1 MRFKASILLATVLVV
16 TLSSMVVLASTTT
29 DVVST
34 AALRSSSRRSA
45 LQHNM
50 AKQRELI
57 EWSTPPTMAPHIKLP
72 PSTSSKTGASIESSS
87 GGNDDAVDISMLANA
102 SNNNDDNTNDNTSR
116 SSSGYR
122 LFMSLLSSSLCVGG
136 FIVALNGIAHMTG
149 CPCLEVD
156 DEETGER
163 GHALKGSVKKRLS
176 TFNRMVVEPSSS
188 TVGIVETYEVPRM
201 LSDFD
206 NITTITD
213 KNHET
218 TILSSNNKTK
228 NKRTFGSRL
237 LSATNA
243 ATSLKNIKRMIS
255 INKKN
260 KKLPKSSSKKES
272 VVVDNNNIIIA
283 SNTTMEDV
291 DMNNMNVYVRENDDD
306 ERDDIEKN
314 GGGMIPPCS
323 SSSYKPP
330 NMIDDSDCERDSII
344 TMDLFSP
351 ITRSL
356 GSMIPPYKRDMSDND
371 DCEERDNISMDLFT
385 PASRTRTRSL
395 GSIHETKETPF
406 KRREM
411 LL

>member
-29 DVVST
+29 DVVSKA
-34 AALRSSSRRSA
+34 AALRASRRSVV
-45 LQHNM
+45 QQNM

-102 SNNNDDNTNDNTSR
+102 STNNDDNTNDNTSR

-122 LFMSLLSSSLCVGG
+122 LFMSLLSSSLCIGG

-176 TFNRMVVEPSSS
+176 TFNRMIVEPSSS

-201 LSDFD
+201 LSDF
-206 NITTITD
+206 
-213 KNHET
+213 ET
-218 TILSSNNKTK
+218 TILSSNNKSK

-272 VVVDNNNIIIA
+272 VVVDNNNIIVA

>member
-1 MRFKASILLATVLVV
+1 
-16 TLSSMVVLASTTT
+16 
-29 DVVST
+29 
-34 AALRSSSRRSA
+34 
-45 LQHNM
+45 
-50 AKQRELI
+50 
-57 EWSTPPTMAPHIKLP
+57 
-72 PSTSSKTGASIESSS
+72 
-87 GGNDDAVDISMLANA
+87 
-102 SNNNDDNTNDNTSR
+102 
-116 SSSGYR
+116 
-122 LFMSLLSSSLCVGG
+122 
-136 FIVALNGIAHMTG
+136 MTG

-156 DEETGER
+156 DEETGG

-201 LSDFD
+201 LSDF
-206 NITTITD
+206 
-213 KNHET
+213 ET
-218 TILSSNNKTK
+218 TILSSNNKSK